1 MSSKQ
6 QTKLSESTNHTPTDA
21 LHPKQIPVDLPV
33 PLIPEAPSLYAPATI
48 NEVPLVEI
56 PSTTTVIISE
66 ESFEAST
73 SMDLYRGTVGST
85 VNDAKVI
92 EKVAPNWLLDY
103 LLYVRTCYDVEAC
116 QISRVSNIHTLFSS
130 IRLASL

>member
-6 QTKLSESTNHTPTDA
+6 QTKLSEATNHTPTDA
-21 LHPKQIPVDLPV
+21 LHPKQIPIDLPV
-33 PLIPEAPSLYAPATI
+33 PLIPEQPSLYTPATI
-48 NEVPLVEI
+48 NEVPLIEI

-103 LLYVRTCYDVEAC
+103 LLYVRTCYDVEVS
-116 QISRVSNIHTLFSS
+116 QISSVFV
-130 IRLASL
+130 

>member
-1 MSSKQ
+1 MHARAASTPEQGVYNPDMASKQ
-6 QTKLSESTNHTPTDA
+6 TKGIAADA
-21 LHPKQIPVDLPV
+21 HQQADSKQAQLEPPV
-33 PLIPEAPSLYAPATI
+33 PPIPETPSLYTPATT
-48 NEVPLVEI
+48 NEVPTIEI
-56 PSTTTVIISE
+56 PPTTTVIISE

-103 LLYVRTCYDVEAC
+103 LLYVSAFTG
-116 QISRVSNIHTLFSS
+116 
-130 IRLASL
+130 

>member
-1 MSSKQ
+1 LHARAASTPEQGVYNPDMASKQ
-6 QTKLSESTNHTPTDA
+6 TKGMAADA
-21 LHPKQIPVDLPV
+21 HQQADSKQVQQEPPV
-33 PLIPEAPSLYAPATI
+33 PPIPETASLYTPATV
-48 NEVPLVEI
+48 NEVPTIEI
-56 PSTTTVIISE
+56 PPTTTVIISE

-103 LLYVRTCYDVEAC
+103 LLYVSAY
-116 QISRVSNIHTLFSS
+116 NIFLN
-130 IRLASL
+130 RN